1 MASGG
6 SGVCQALSMRI
17 RLIELT
23 GAEILP
29 AHDYLDGRNDWHELL
44 MCLVFLGWWSLPFR

>member
-29 AHDYLDGRNDWHELL
+29 DHDYLDGRNVSHELL